1 MKKILSLLFVALLTM
16 SAWADTTV
24 TFIPGETVG
33 TNTSANA
40 LDQMSRDGVIISCT
54 SGAFLANPYRF
65 GGGSTTTI
73 TSTEGNIKKIEF
85 TCSASYGNNYGP
97 DQFYGDGYSSHSGSN
112 VGIWQGDA
120 DRVVLHNASQSRC
133 TKIVVTLSEEVVTE
147 LVPPVFH
154 PNGGEFTGSLAVTLT
169 CPTENA
175 SIFYWEGTEEEQGV
189 WNHYNGEFYVTETK
203 TYTAVS
209 TKGTEMSEYVTVTF
223 TKVVQTVEAPVF
235 TPAGG
240 TFSDRIDV
248 TLACAT
254 PNAKIFYSL
263 DNELWSQYEGAIP
276 VTDDITIW
284 AKAKV
289 GDVESEVVSATY
301 TKLVGETTEIIY
313 DPKVDFGDG
322 TVQHR
327 GHFSVVK
334 GPVTMYVGDGMISS
348 AGHYA
353 IYGPNDSSA
362 LNFTSVG
369 APIVKIEFYG
379 LFGYAAKHLSLATGI
394 DGTFTTSGD
403 DGVWEGN
410 AYFVDF
416 NINMQARFTKIVV
429 TVAGTYLRG
438 DVNKDGRVRIDDVTT
453 LIDALLIGNAYVETD
468 DYSPLNAD
476 VDEDTNVNIVDVT
489 ALIDILLSDGAPTE

>member
-1 MKKILSLLFVALLTM
+1 
-16 SAWADTTV
+16 
-24 TFIPGETVG
+24 
-33 TNTSANA
+33 
-40 LDQMSRDGVIISCT
+40 
-54 SGAFLANPYRF
+54 
-65 GGGSTTTI
+65 
-73 TSTEGNIKKIEF
+73 
-85 TCSASYGNNYGP
+85 
-97 DQFYGDGYSSHSGSN
+97 
-112 VGIWQGDA
+112 
-120 DRVVLHNASQSRC
+120 
-133 TKIVVTLSEEVVTE
+133 
-147 LVPPVFH
+147 
-154 PNGGEFTGSLAVTLT
+154 
-169 CPTENA
+169 
-175 SIFYWEGTEEEQGV
+175 
-189 WNHYNGEFYVTETK
+189 
-203 TYTAVS
+203 
-209 TKGTEMSEYVTVTF
+209 MSEYVTVTF

-322 TVQHR
+322 ALQHR

-348 AGHYA
+348 SGHYA

-453 LIDALLIGNAYVETD
+453 LIDALLSGNAYVETD

-476 VDEDTNVNIVDVT
+476 VDGDTNVNIVDVT